1 MEESLADRDARRIAQ
16 GIEYPLSLFAQC
28 RNDTLQTGIGSPV
41 TLGSEATAYF
51 ELDLCRSQ
59 NGVFVLHKPIHQI
72 PSLRLLRTSLLV
84 LLDYRKRLL
93 LMGCRQ
99 NFPVLQSDGFSIL
112 NRPGL
117 LQQIQ

>member
-1 MEESLADRDARRIAQ
+1 MDSS
-16 GIEYPLSLFAQC
+16 PLTPPPYSHPSSKVYNASK
-28 RNDTLQTGIGSPV
+28 G
-41 TLGSEATAYF
+41 
-51 ELDLCRSQ
+51 
-59 NGVFVLHKPIHQI
+59 
-72 PSLRLLRTSLLV
+72 SLRLIRTSLLV

-93 LMGCRQ
+93 LMGCHQ